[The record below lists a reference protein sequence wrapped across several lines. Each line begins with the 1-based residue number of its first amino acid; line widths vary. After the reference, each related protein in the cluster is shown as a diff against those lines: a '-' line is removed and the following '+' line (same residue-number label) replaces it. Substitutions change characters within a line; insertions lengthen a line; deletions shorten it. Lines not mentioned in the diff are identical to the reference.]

1 MRVCIYG
8 AASTKIPEVYTKTA
22 YKLCKNL
29 AERGHS
35 LVFGAGDGGM
45 MGAAARG
52 FHDAGGH
59 VMGVA
64 PTFFK
69 ETVIE
74 KLYDDSDVIVYTES
88 MGMRKSVM
96 EANADAFIVM
106 PGGIGTYDEFFQILT
121 LKQLKV
127 LKQPIVLFNIN
138 HFYDPLQQLMKTA
151 FDEKF
156 MRSDTPSLCR
166 IFSDSRIDEL
176 IKFIETPHTEDE
188 EQVDDHYGEKVPR
201 IQ

>member
-1 MRVCIYG
+1 MRICVYG
-8 AASTKIPEVYTKTA
+8 AASTQIPEKYIKA
-22 YKLCKNL
+22 GYDLCRKL

-64 PTFFK
+64 PKFFK

-74 KLYDDSDVIVYTES
+74 KLYEDSDVIVYTDS
-88 MGMRKSVM
+88 MGVRKSIM
-96 EANADAFIVM
+96 EANGDAFIVM

-127 LKQPIVLFNIN
+127 LDQPIVLFNID
-138 HFYDPLQQLMKTA
+138 HFYDPIKAMYKQA

-156 MRSDTPSLCR
+156 LRSDTPTLFRTYSEE
-166 IFSDSRIDEL
+166 DHEEL
-176 IKFIETPHTEDE
+176 IRYIEAGSDVEDLT
-188 EQVDDHYGEKVPR
+188 VDTQYGS
-201 IQ
+201 

>member
-8 AASTKIPEVYTKTA
+8 AASTQIPEIYTKTA
-22 YKLCKNL
+22 YNLCKRL

-45 MGAAARG
+45 MGASARG

-74 KLYDDSDVIVYTES
+74 NLYEDADVIVFTES

-96 EANADAFIVM
+96 ESNADAFIVM

-127 LKQPIVLFNIN
+127 IKQPIVLFNVN
-138 HFYDPLQQLMKTA
+138 HFYDPMQQLMKTA
-151 FDEKF
+151 MDEKF
-156 MRSDTPSLCR
+156 LRSDTPGLCR
-166 IFSDSRIDEL
+166 IFSDTRIDEL
-176 IKFIETPHTEDE
+176 IRFIETAPLTDE
-188 EQVDDHYGEKVPR
+188 GQEKVDDQYGK
-201 IQ
+201 

>member
-8 AASTKIPEVYTKTA
+8 AASTQIPEIYTKTA
-22 YKLCKNL
+22 YNLCKRL

-45 MGAAARG
+45 MGASARG

-74 KLYDDSDVIVYTES
+74 KLYEDSDVIVFTES

-96 EANADAFIVM
+96 ESNADAFIVM

-127 LKQPIVLFNIN
+127 IRQPIVLFNVN
-138 HFYDPLQQLMKTA
+138 HFYDPMKQLMDTA
-151 FDEKF
+151 MEEKF
-156 MRSDTPSLCR
+156 LRSDTMELYR
-166 IFSDSRIDEL
+166 VFSDSMLDEL
-176 IKFIETPHTEDE
+176 IHFIETEPLSETGTVESK
-188 EQVDDHYGEKVPR
+188 YGA
-201 IQ
+201 

>member
-1 MRVCIYG
+1 MRICVYG
-8 AASTKIPEVYTKTA
+8 AASTMIPEIYTKSA
-22 YKLCKNL
+22 YQLCRQL
-29 AERGHS
+29 ADRGHS

-52 FHDAGGH
+52 FHDGGGH

-74 KLYDDSDVIVYTES
+74 KLYEESDVIVYTES

-121 LKQLKV
+121 LKQLNV
-127 LKQPIVLFNIN
+127 IRQPIVLFNVN
-138 HFYDPLQQLMKTA
+138 HFYDSLGSLMKTA
-151 FDEKF
+151 MDEKF
-156 MRSDTPSLCR
+156 LRSDTPTLCR
-166 IFSDSRIDEL
+166 VYSEEEMEEL
-176 IKFIETPHTEDE
+176 IRFLESEPVE
-188 EQVDDHYGEKVPR
+188 GEKKIDTR
-201 IQ
+201 YGN

>member
-8 AASTKIPEVYTKTA
+8 AASTQIPEIYTKTA
-22 YKLCKNL
+22 YNLCKRL

-45 MGAAARG
+45 MGASARG

-74 KLYDDSDVIVYTES
+74 KLYENSDVIVFTES

-96 EANADAFIVM
+96 ESNADAFIVM

-127 LKQPIVLFNIN
+127 IRQPIVLFNVN
-138 HFYDPLQQLMKTA
+138 HFYDPMKQLMDTA
-151 FDEKF
+151 MEEKF
-156 MRSDTPSLCR
+156 LRSDTMELYR
-166 IFSDSRIDEL
+166 VFSDSMLDEL
-176 IKFIETPHTEDE
+176 IHFIETEPLSETGTVESK
-188 EQVDDHYGEKVPR
+188 YGA
-201 IQ
+201 